1 MQRILNSIPSP
12 SVNDITIGSI
22 TIRYYA
28 LFIII
33 GIVMAISISA
43 LRLKQRGASAGAAVD
58 IAIWTVPFGILGAR
72 FYHVITHL
80 SDYFGPGQDPVSVF
94 YIWNG
99 GLAIFGGLLF
109 GALGAWIGARQA
121 GIRFLAYA
129 DALVPGLLVAQAI
142 GRLGN
147 YFNNE
152 LFGIPTTLP
161 WGLEIEPGNPAYPV
175 GLPQGVTFH
184 PTFLYEMIWSLLGV
198 GVILFVERKFNLQWG
213 KVFAAYL
220 IYYSF
225 GRIFI
230 ESIRIDPA
238 YVILGL
244 RTNVWSA
251 IVGLLLGIALYYRQS
266 RRHTGIQTTVF
277 LPNREPVAPV
287 AESDATADAEAS
299 QDLATDGVN
308 SKSE

>member
-1 MQRILNSIPSP
+1 VNHILNSIPSP
-12 SVNDITIGSI
+12 SVNDITIGNV

-33 GIVMAISISA
+33 GIVIAISISA
-43 LRLKQRGASAGAAVD
+43 LRLKQRGGSAGAAVD
-58 IAIWTVPFGILGAR
+58 IAIWTVPFGIVGAR
-72 FYHVITHL
+72 FYHVITHFN
-80 SDYFGPGQDPVSVF
+80 DYFGAGKDPMTAL

-129 DALVPGLLVAQAI
+129 DALVPGLLIAQAV

-161 WGLEIEPGNPAYPV
+161 WGLEIQPGNEAYPV
-175 GLPQGVTFH
+175 GLPQGLLFH

-198 GVILFVERKFNLQWG
+198 GLVLFIERKFKLQWG
-213 KVFAAYL
+213 KTFATYL
-220 IYYSF
+220 MFYSF

-238 YVILGL
+238 YIILGL

-251 IVGLLLGIALYYRQS
+251 IVGFLIGAALFYRQS
-266 RRHTGIQTTVF
+266 RKHTGIEQSPYI
-277 LPNREPVAPV
+277 LGREPQAAGEQAAVA
-287 AESDATADAEAS
+287 ATELESEEVETA
-299 QDLATDGVN
+299 
-308 SKSE
+308 